1 VKDLKL
7 FLYIIRRAL
16 AAIPVLIGVTL
27 LTFTLSHIIPGDPVR
42 ASLGPYLPPEA
53 VKALEQKWGMD
64 RPLYVQYLRYMK
76 NLVKGDLGTSF
87 QTNRAVKDDL
97 KEFFPA
103 TFELTLVSLIFTL
116 LLGVPMG
123 IVAATKRDRW
133 IDHFTRVFSLTGV
146 STPIFW
152 LGLILLLIFYF
163 KLGLFPAGGR
173 LSPMLSPPRG
183 LTGLYLLDSLLTANW
198 PVFWD
203 SLWHLFMPSFCLSF
217 AIMGVI
223 SRMTRSS
230 MLDVLNQ
237 DFIRTA
243 EAKGL
248 PQWLVIYKHALRN
261 AMIPVI
267 TVVGVMFGRLIAGAV
282 LTETIFSWPGMGL
295 YTVQS
300 ILFLDFQPI
309 MGFTILSALF
319 YVSVNL
325 ITDILYG
332 LFDPRVSL
340 GET

>member
-1 VKDLKL
+1 MKDLKL
-7 FLYIIRRAL
+7 FRYILRRAL
-16 AAIPVLIGVTL
+16 AVIPVLIGVTL
-27 LTFTLSHIIPGDPVR
+27 LTFTLSHIVPGDPVR
-42 ASLGPYLPPEA
+42 ATLGPYPTPEA
-53 VKALEQKWGMD
+53 VEALKHKWGMD
-64 RPLYVQYLRYMK
+64 RPVSVQYLRYMR

-87 QTNRAVKDDL
+87 QTNRAVIDDL
-97 KEFFPA
+97 REFFPA
-103 TFELTLVSLIFTL
+103 TFELTVVSLLFTL
-116 LLGVPMG
+116 LLGVPLG
-123 IVAATKRDRW
+123 IVAATKRDKW
-133 IDHFTRVFSLTGV
+133 IDHVTRVFSLTGV
-146 STPIFW
+146 SMPIFW
-152 LGLILLLIFYF
+152 LGLILLLLFYF

-173 LSPMLSPPRG
+173 LSPRLSPPTG
-183 LTGLYLLDSLLTANW
+183 LTGLYFLDSLLTGNW
-198 PVFWD
+198 PVFW
-203 SLWHLFMPSFCLSF
+203 SCLWHLFMPSLCLSF

-237 DFIRTA
+237 DYIRTA

-248 PQWLVIYKHALRN
+248 PQRLVIYKHALRN

-300 ILFLDFQPI
+300 ILYLDFQPI
-309 MGFTILSALF
+309 MGFTILVAFF

-332 LFDPRVSL
+332 LFDPRVAL
-340 GET
+340 E

>member
-1 VKDLKL
+1 MKL
-7 FLYIIRRAL
+7 FRYILRRAL
-16 AAIPVLIGVTL
+16 AVIPVLIGVTL
-27 LTFTLSHIIPGDPVR
+27 LTFTLSHIVPGDPVR
-42 ASLGPYLPPEA
+42 ATLGPYPTPEA
-53 VKALEQKWGMD
+53 VEALKHKWGMD
-64 RPLYVQYLRYMK
+64 RPVSVQYLRYMR

-87 QTNRAVKDDL
+87 QTNRAVIDDL
-97 KEFFPA
+97 REFFPA
-103 TFELTLVSLIFTL
+103 TFELTVVSLLFTL
-116 LLGVPMG
+116 LLGVPLG
-123 IVAATKRDRW
+123 IVAATKRDKW
-133 IDHFTRVFSLTGV
+133 IDHVTRVFSLTGV
-146 STPIFW
+146 SMPIFW
-152 LGLILLLIFYF
+152 LGLILLLLFYF

-173 LSPMLSPPRG
+173 LSPRLSPPTG
-183 LTGLYLLDSLLTANW
+183 LTGLYFLDSLLTGNW
-198 PVFWD
+198 PVFW
-203 SLWHLFMPSFCLSF
+203 SCLWHLFMPSLCLSF

-237 DFIRTA
+237 DYIRTA

-248 PQWLVIYKHALRN
+248 PQRLVIYKHALRN

-300 ILFLDFQPI
+300 ILYLDFQPI
-309 MGFTILSALF
+309 MGFTILVAFF

-332 LFDPRVSL
+332 LFDPRVAL
-340 GET
+340 E

>member
-1 VKDLKL
+1 LKL
-7 FLYIIRRAL
+7 FRYILRRAL
-16 AAIPVLIGVTL
+16 AVIPVLIGVTL
-27 LTFTLSHIIPGDPVR
+27 LTFTLSHIVPGDPVR
-42 ASLGPYLPPEA
+42 ATLGPYPTPEA
-53 VKALEQKWGMD
+53 VEALKHKWGMD
-64 RPLYVQYLRYMK
+64 RPVSVQYLRYMR

-87 QTNRAVKDDL
+87 QTNRAVIDDL
-97 KEFFPA
+97 REFFPA
-103 TFELTLVSLIFTL
+103 TFELTVVSLLFTL
-116 LLGVPMG
+116 LLGVPLG
-123 IVAATKRDRW
+123 IVAATKRDKW
-133 IDHFTRVFSLTGV
+133 IDHVTRVFSLTGV
-146 STPIFW
+146 SMPIFW
-152 LGLILLLIFYF
+152 LGLILLLLFYF

-173 LSPMLSPPRG
+173 LSPRLSPPAG
-183 LTGLYLLDSLLTANW
+183 LTGLYFLDSLLTGNW
-198 PVFWD
+198 PVFW
-203 SLWHLFMPSFCLSF
+203 SCLWHLFMPSLCLSF

-237 DFIRTA
+237 DYIRTA

-248 PQWLVIYKHALRN
+248 PQRLVIYKHALRN

-300 ILFLDFQPI
+300 ILYLDFQPI
-309 MGFTILSALF
+309 MGFTILVAFF

-332 LFDPRVSL
+332 LFDPRVAL
-340 GET
+340 E

>member
-1 VKDLKL
+1 MKL
-7 FLYIIRRAL
+7 VRYIIRRAL
-16 AAIPVLIGVTL
+16 AAIPVLVGVTL

-42 ASLGPYLPPEA
+42 ATLGPYPTPEA
-53 VKALEQKWGMD
+53 VQALRQKWGMD
-64 RPLYVQYLRYMK
+64 RPVFVQYLRYMK

-87 QTNRAVKDDL
+87 QTNRAVISDL
-97 KEFFPA
+97 KQFFPA
-103 TFELTLVSLIFTL
+103 TFELTVVSLIFTL
-116 LLGVPMG
+116 LLGVPLG
-123 IVAATKRDRW
+123 IVAATKRDKW
-133 IDHFTRVFSLTGV
+133 IDHITRVFSLTGV
-146 STPIFW
+146 SMPIFW
-152 LGLILLLIFYF
+152 LGLILLLLFYF

-173 LSPMLSPPRG
+173 LSPRLSPPTG
-183 LTGLYLLDSLLTANW
+183 LTGLYFLDSLLTGNW
-198 PVFWD
+198 PVFW
-203 SLWHLFMPSFCLSF
+203 SCLWHLFMPSLCLSF

-237 DFIRTA
+237 DYIRTA

-248 PQWLVIYKHALRN
+248 PQRLVIYKHALRN

-300 ILFLDFQPI
+300 ILYLDFQPI
-309 MGFTILSALF
+309 MGFTILVAFF

-332 LFDPRVSL
+332 LFDPRVVL
-340 GET
+340 E

>member
-7 FLYIIRRAL
+7 FRYILRRAL
-16 AAIPVLIGVTL
+16 AVIPVLIGVTL
-27 LTFTLSHIIPGDPVR
+27 LTFTLSHIVPGDPVR
-42 ASLGPYLPPEA
+42 ATLGPYPTPEA
-53 VKALEQKWGMD
+53 VEALKHKWGMD
-64 RPLYVQYLRYMK
+64 RPVSVQYLRYMR

-87 QTNRAVKDDL
+87 QTNRAVIDDL
-97 KEFFPA
+97 REFFPA
-103 TFELTLVSLIFTL
+103 TFELTVVSLLFTL
-116 LLGVPMG
+116 LLGVPLG
-123 IVAATKRDRW
+123 IVAATKRDKW
-133 IDHFTRVFSLTGV
+133 IDHVTRVFSLTGV
-146 STPIFW
+146 SMPIFW
-152 LGLILLLIFYF
+152 LGLILLLLFYF

-173 LSPMLSPPRG
+173 LSPRLSPPTG
-183 LTGLYLLDSLLTANW
+183 LTGLYFLDSLLTGNW
-198 PVFWD
+198 PVFW
-203 SLWHLFMPSFCLSF
+203 SCLWHLFMPSLCLSF

-237 DFIRTA
+237 DYIRTA

-248 PQWLVIYKHALRN
+248 PQRLVIYKHALRN

-300 ILFLDFQPI
+300 ILYLDFQPI
-309 MGFTILSALF
+309 MGFTILVAFF

-332 LFDPRVSL
+332 LFDPRVAL
-340 GET
+340 E

>member
-7 FLYIIRRAL
+7 FRYILRRAL
-16 AAIPVLIGVTL
+16 AVIPVLIGVTL
-27 LTFTLSHIIPGDPVR
+27 LTFTLSHIVPGDPVR
-42 ASLGPYLPPEA
+42 ATLGPYPTPEA
-53 VKALEQKWGMD
+53 VEALKHKWGMD
-64 RPLYVQYLRYMK
+64 RPVSVQYLRYMR

-87 QTNRAVKDDL
+87 QTNRAVIDDL
-97 KEFFPA
+97 REFFPA
-103 TFELTLVSLIFTL
+103 TFELTVVSLLFTL
-116 LLGVPMG
+116 LLGVPLG
-123 IVAATKRDRW
+123 IVAATKRDKW
-133 IDHFTRVFSLTGV
+133 IDHVTRVFSLTGV
-146 STPIFW
+146 SMPIFW
-152 LGLILLLIFYF
+152 LGLILLLLFYF

-173 LSPMLSPPRG
+173 LSPRLSPPAG
-183 LTGLYLLDSLLTANW
+183 LTGLYFLDSLLTGNW
-198 PVFWD
+198 PVFW
-203 SLWHLFMPSFCLSF
+203 SCLWHLFMPSLCLSF

-237 DFIRTA
+237 DYIRTA

-248 PQWLVIYKHALRN
+248 PQRLVIYKHALRN
-261 AMIPVI
+261 AMIPAI

-300 ILFLDFQPI
+300 ILYLDFQPI
-309 MGFTILSALF
+309 MGFTILVAFF

-332 LFDPRVSL
+332 LFDPRVAL
-340 GET
+340 E

>member
-1 VKDLKL
+1 
-7 FLYIIRRAL
+7 
-16 AAIPVLIGVTL
+16 
-27 LTFTLSHIIPGDPVR
+27 
-42 ASLGPYLPPEA
+42 
-53 VKALEQKWGMD
+53 
-64 RPLYVQYLRYMK
+64 MK
-76 NLVKGDLGTSF
+76 NLVRGDLGTSF
-87 QTNRAVKDDL
+87 QTNRAVIDDL
-97 KEFFPA
+97 KQFFPA
-103 TFELTLVSLIFTL
+103 TFELTVVSLIFTL
-116 LLGVPMG
+116 LLGIPLG
-123 IVAATKRDRW
+123 IVAATKRDKW
-133 IDHFTRVFSLTGV
+133 IDHITRVFSLTGV
-146 STPIFW
+146 SMPIFW
-152 LGLILLLIFYF
+152 LGLILLLLFYF

-173 LSPMLSPPRG
+173 LSSSLPPPRG
-183 LTGLYLLDSLLTANW
+183 LTGFYLLDSLLTMNW
-198 PVFWD
+198 PVFWN
-203 SLWHLFMPSFCLSF
+203 SLWHILMPSLCLAF

-248 PQWLVIYKHALRN
+248 PQRLVIYKHALRN

-300 ILFLDFQPI
+300 IMYLDFQPI
-309 MGFTILSALF
+309 MGFTILVAFF

-332 LFDPRVSL
+332 LFDPRVVL
-340 GET
+340 G

>member
-1 VKDLKL
+1 MKDLKL
-7 FLYIIRRAL
+7 FRYILRRAL
-16 AAIPVLIGVTL
+16 AVIPVLIGVTL
-27 LTFTLSHIIPGDPVR
+27 LTFTLSHIVPGDPVR
-42 ASLGPYLPPEA
+42 ATLGPYPTPEA
-53 VKALEQKWGMD
+53 VEALKHKWGMD
-64 RPLYVQYLRYMK
+64 RPVSVQYLRYMR

-87 QTNRAVKDDL
+87 QTNRAVIDDL
-97 KEFFPA
+97 REFFPA
-103 TFELTLVSLIFTL
+103 TFELTVVSLLFTL
-116 LLGVPMG
+116 LLGVPLG
-123 IVAATKRDRW
+123 IVAATKRDKW
-133 IDHFTRVFSLTGV
+133 IDHVTRVFSLTGV
-146 STPIFW
+146 SMPIFW
-152 LGLILLLIFYF
+152 LGLILLLLFYF

-173 LSPMLSPPRG
+173 LSPRLSPPAG
-183 LTGLYLLDSLLTANW
+183 LTGLYFLDSLLTGNW
-198 PVFWD
+198 PVFW
-203 SLWHLFMPSFCLSF
+203 SCLWHLFMPSLCLSF

-237 DFIRTA
+237 DYIRTA

-248 PQWLVIYKHALRN
+248 PQRLVIYKHALRN

-300 ILFLDFQPI
+300 ILYLDFQPI
-309 MGFTILSALF
+309 MGFTILVAFF

-332 LFDPRVSL
+332 LFDPRVAL
-340 GET
+340 E